1 MAGQGRAGRVEEQGM
16 AWLGLAWRGRARNAA
31 IKLIKGRTN
40 EAISN
45 HIERADTTTDA

>member
-1 MAGQGRAGRVEEQGM
+1 MARRGT
-16 AWLGLAWRGRARNAA
+16 WLGLARQGAAWLGQAGARNAA